1 MSGKEAARITDKVG
15 GGVIVTGSLTV
26 KIGSQG
32 GIACKNC
39 PGGKAV
45 GSPVNPI
52 SGNKVLSDEVD
63 FALPGP
69 MALSWSRS
77 YNSYISKDNVNPDGS
92 NVAHVGLL
100 GPGWHLPSSLT
111 LVLDALHPTAP
122 TRLFDGKGRV
132 ISFDEALNAG
142 SLLDSPSEGLS
153 LYRPLDRPM
162 AKRASKRA
170 TKANTLDN
178 FSDAYAD
185 LDTADVHTSN
195 QIKRHLNWVALA
207 NPLWTRSSD
216 FILAWST
223 AGSTV
228 WVFSKTT
235 GQTWQLIAHL
245 DNFGRTL
252 LWQHDRFGLLQGFTD
267 GAGRRYRLALVDI
280 YGTVANL
287 PYTPDALDDSAQ
299 NILKRPP
306 KLTPWGLD
314 NGLRLSS
321 VYLTHDPHFAG
332 HASAQQPVELVR
344 YVYSDKTSSYGD
356 LAQVLDTRSDTP
368 VILRQFTT
376 HQGLMTAH
384 SYAGR
389 HTAPSQYRYETVPP
403 VPGQRVVYQS
413 NEGGL
418 NYTFQYNDSQY
429 NEAGGYAGDTTV
441 TDSLGRVEVYRY
453 AGPAGLRR
461 LKEQVYADG
470 SSTQFVHDQHGRL
483 TAEVDPLGRE
493 TSYSL
498 DAQGALLGIRSAAG
512 ASSSMRDA
520 NTGKLLSHSGFDGS
534 TTYYAYDAQERL
546 VKLTAP
552 DGTSTQ
558 FGYGDNNG
566 NAAMGDNPSTITD
579 ASGKDKQ
586 LQWSALGQMLAYT
599 DCSNQTTRYQ
609 YHHSGQLALS
619 TDALGHSSRF
629 DYDALDRRIASHHA
643 DGRIERYSYDS
654 ASRLIALTE
663 EGTEAGSQDV
673 STEVKTGKKTKKASA
688 STSSSTTTYQ
698 YDARGRIAGAQRAG
712 LQLGYR
718 WDSADRLTALTNENH
733 ASSSFGYDNM
743 DRLVQEEGFDGRTQQ
758 YAYDA
763 ASRLIAK
770 REKTPNLANELPTT
784 IYRYDAVDQLIQ
796 RQLPASAH
804 ACAALDVMSYDKAGR
819 LLKIERKLER
829 QIDSKNNSKLSNKSV
844 GYSENSSALVFDET
858 PQSTLSFSYDSMG
871 RLVSEKQE
879 LHAANFS
886 HTLTHA
892 YDALGN
898 RISSQLPSLGAAGN
912 LAWHTY
918 GSGHVHGVSLD
929 GQDLVHFE
937 RDKLHRETE
946 RRFGALGNP
955 LANPLSLT
963 RQFDAVGRMLNQRI
977 SGVPNQP
984 ASTSSAAPQIDTLA
998 YLGAAYGYD
1007 GSGQLASLLKVAS
1020 LTPNA
1025 ITPNDKT
1032 LTQYSYDSA
1041 QRLVAW
1047 ERDGHMNGATAGSSD
1062 TSTLANWRF
1071 DPAGNRLP
1079 TVSASGKAASKGAT
1093 GDTAHTTASDWHARV
1108 QQNLNNPHFNL
1119 LEPDQNPSLLPEQRI
1134 ERWQNNRVDFNGS
1147 QVYTHDA
1154 YGNLIKLEE
1163 LTTKTTT
1170 QYGYDGEH
1178 RLVWLQK
1185 STINSI
1191 AAKTINTPATSI
1203 ITTVRYTYDALGR
1216 RLQKVVSLNNESTVP
1231 TTTHFGWDG
1240 DRLVSTETASSK
1252 VHTVYEPG
1260 SFVPLLRISQDVNA
1274 DSPKTEAEATEANAR
1289 GLLALASKHGKPEKA
1304 VNPDDKPKEPIKLP
1318 GFGTAQWAALSKS
1331 FAHLAEKGYPEHIK
1345 TVLRQGG
1352 LDPDKITA
1360 MAKAAVAQ
1368 QQAEQTSKLTIQMY
1382 HCNHLGTPIAL
1393 INTQGMIDW
1402 AVELDP
1408 WGNVLNEF
1416 NPMGIDQPI
1425 RMQGQQVDRESGLF
1439 YNRHRYYDPNMG
1451 RYITQD
1457 PIGLYGG
1464 VNLYGYVNNPM
1475 QMTDP
1480 MGLAADINWFPK
1492 TDPLYQSAQNVIPS
1506 ADNIIM
1512 GGHGSS
1518 TGIQKVSGPVKKCEE
1533 IVKEIKK
1540 LPKYKTAKKI
1550 TLLSCQTGKGAAD
1563 EEEPVAQCIARKTG
1577 LPVDAPNELMWFQA
1591 PNPNPVGVG
1600 PYNASG
1606 GPDFTDRA
1614 NKVYTFPAKPVNIP

>member
-1 MSGKEAARITDKVG
+1 MSGKPAARQTDKVG

-32 GIACKNC
+32 GIACEGC
-39 PGGKAV
+39 PDGVDLV
-45 GSPVNPI
+45 GSPVNPL
-52 SGNKVLSDEVD
+52 SGAKVLSDEVD

-69 MALSWSRS
+69 MSLSWSRS
-77 YNSYISKDNVNPDGS
+77 YNSYISKDSTSPDGTNS
-92 NVAHVGLL
+92 AQVGLL
-100 GPGWHLPSSLT
+100 GAGWHLPSSLT

-132 ISFDEALNAG
+132 ISFEEPLNAG

-153 LYRPLDRPM
+153 LYRPLDRPVT
-162 AKRASKRA
+162 KRVSKRA
-170 TKANTLDN
+170 TKATDTVAHANLDT
-178 FSDAYAD
+178 FAD

-195 QIKRHLNWVALA
+195 QIKRHLSWVALA
-207 NPLWTRSSD
+207 NPLWARSSD

-228 WVFSKTT
+228 WVFSKIPNPNNKTS

-267 GAGRRYRLALVDI
+267 GAGRRYRLSLVDI
-280 YGTVANL
+280 YGKVANL
-287 PYTPDALDDSAQ
+287 PYNPDALDDSAQ
-299 NILKRPP
+299 NILKRPA
-306 KLTPWGLD
+306 KLTAWGLD
-314 NGLRLSS
+314 NGLRLSG
-321 VYLTHDPHFAG
+321 VYLTHDPHFVG
-332 HASAQQPVELVR
+332 HASAQQPLEMVR

-368 VILRQFTT
+368 VILRQFSS

-389 HTAPSQYRYETVPP
+389 HSAPSQYRYETVPP
-403 VPGQRVVYQS
+403 IPGQRVVYQS

-418 NYTFQYNDSQY
+418 NYTFAYNDSQY
-429 NEAGGYAGDTTV
+429 HAAGGFIGDTTV

-453 AGPAGLRR
+453 AGQAGLRR

-498 DAQGALLGIRSAAG
+498 DAQGALLGIHSAAG

-520 NTGKLLSHSGFDGS
+520 TNGKLVSHSGFDGS
-534 TTYYAYDAQERL
+534 TTTYAYDAQERL

-629 DYDALDRRIASHHA
+629 DYDALDRRISSHHA

-654 ASRLIALTE
+654 ASRLVALTE
-663 EGTEAGSQDV
+663 EGTEEGSQNV
-673 STEVKTGKKTKKASA
+673 TQNAKTGKKTKKASA
-688 STSSSTTTYQ
+688 STNSTSSSSTTTYQ
-698 YDARGRIAGAQRAG
+698 YDARGRIAGAHRAG

-718 WDSADRLTALTNENH
+718 WDTADRLTALTNENH

-879 LHAANFS
+879 LHPANFS

-898 RISSQLPSLGAAGN
+898 RIASQLPSLGAAGN

-929 GQDLVHFE
+929 GQDLIHFE

-946 RRFGALGNP
+946 RRFGALTAP
-955 LANPLSLT
+955 LTLT

-977 SGVPNQP
+977 SGVPNQTNADVP
-984 ASTSSAAPQIDTLA
+984 IQIDTLA

-1007 GSGQLASLLKVAS
+1007 GAGQLSSLLKVAS

-1025 ITPNDKT
+1025 IAPHDKT

-1047 ERDGHMNGATAGSSD
+1047 QRDGHMNGATAGSSAS
-1062 TSTLANWRF
+1062 STLASWRF

-1079 TVSASGKAASKGAT
+1079 TVSAAGKAANQ
-1093 GDTAHTTASDWHARV
+1093 GDTAQTDWHARV

-1163 LTTKTTT
+1163 LNTKQTT

-1185 STINSI
+1185 TIQNTTKSI
-1191 AAKTINTPATSI
+1191 AVKAINTPATAI
-1203 ITTVRYTYDALGR
+1203 IITVRYTYDALGR
-1216 RLQKVVSLNNESTVP
+1216 RLQKVVSVNNESTAP

-1240 DRLVSTETASSK
+1240 DRLVCTQTDSAK

-1260 SFVPLLRISQDVNA
+1260 SFVPLLRISQALDA
-1274 DSPKTEAEATEANAR
+1274 DSPKTEAQATEAQGR
-1289 GLLALASKHGKPEKA
+1289 GLLGIMGAKTNKAGKTEKST
-1304 VNPDDKPKEPIKLP
+1304 VTLP
-1318 GFGTAQWAALSKS
+1318 GFGESQWAGLNSAV
-1331 FAHLAEKGYPEHIK
+1331 AHLAKNGYNAQIREA
-1345 TVLRQGG
+1345 LRQGG
-1352 LDPDKITA
+1352 LDPEALEKT
-1360 MAKAAVAQ
+1360 AKAAIAQ
-1368 QQAEQTSKLTIQMY
+1368 QTAEQTAKLTIQMY

-1416 NPMGIDQPI
+1416 NPKGIDQPI
-1425 RMQGQQVDRESGLF
+1425 RMQGQQIDRESGLF
-1439 YNRHRYYDPNMG
+1439 YNRHRYYDPAMG

-1457 PIGLYGG
+1457 PIGLHGG
-1464 VNLYGYVNNPM
+1464 INLYGYVKDPNGWIDPLGLADKEPTANVPDLRSDGLPQGAGCGDAGSDKYIPDYPLFDALPSCQDHDKCFDTIGADYAQCNSVFRKSLEASCAKTWSKNNPICKIVPAIY
-1475 QMTDP
+1475 D
-1480 MGLAADINWFPK
+1480 AAVSSNAGK
-1492 TDPLYQSAQNVIPS
+1492 SAYTAAQS
-1506 ADNIIM
+1506 
-1512 GGHGSS
+1512 
-1518 TGIQKVSGPVKKCEE
+1518 E
-1533 IVKEIKK
+1533 
-1540 LPKYKTAKKI
+1540 
-1550 TLLSCQTGKGAAD
+1550 
-1563 EEEPVAQCIARKTG
+1563 ARKNDTLG
-1577 LPVDAPNELMWFQA
+1577 AFINDVL
-1591 PNPNPVGVG
+1591 GIK
-1600 PYNASG
+1600 YN
-1606 GPDFTDRA
+1606 
-1614 NKVYTFPAKPVNIP
+1614 N